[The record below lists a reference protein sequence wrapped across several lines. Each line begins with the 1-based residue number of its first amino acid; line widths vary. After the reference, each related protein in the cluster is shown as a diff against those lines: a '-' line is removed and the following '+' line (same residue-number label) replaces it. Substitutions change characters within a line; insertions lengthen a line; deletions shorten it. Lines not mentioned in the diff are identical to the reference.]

1 MVAFGGIFV
10 ASLVICALTTFRS
23 SELYKV
29 WSGKNASYKDTDISE
44 ESTSAH
50 SKLLRKYIIVYLLAT
65 MGDWLQGPF
74 VYALYMDY
82 GFAKIEIAQLFVAG
96 FASSMIFGSFVGG
109 MADWGGR
116 RNFVIIY
123 ALVYIASCMTKRE
136 FLGGDIRFNV
146 AYFCRSFGS
155 TYRLQ
160 QLQYSHVGSAA
171 KWRVCVTVAQ
181 RVRCVADSCP
191 F

>member
-29 WSGKNASYKDTDISE
+29 WSGKNASNKDTDITE

-82 GFAKIEIAQLFVAG
+82 GFAKIEIAQFFVAG
-96 FASSMIFGSFVGG
+96 FASSMVLGSFVGG

-136 FLGGDIRFNV
+136 FLGADTRFNV
-146 AYFCRSFGS
+146 AYFLSLIWF
-155 TYRLQ
+155 YI
-160 QLQYSHVGSAA
+160 
-171 KWRVCVTVAQ
+171 
-181 RVRCVADSCP
+181 
-191 F
+191 